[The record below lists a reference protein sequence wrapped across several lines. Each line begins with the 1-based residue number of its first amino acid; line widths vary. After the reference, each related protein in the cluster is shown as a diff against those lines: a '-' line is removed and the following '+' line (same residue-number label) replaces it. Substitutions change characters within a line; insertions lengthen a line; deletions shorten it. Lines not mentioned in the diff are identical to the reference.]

1 MEEENAVFF
10 LLSDREGKIVDSNQF
25 TRSLL
30 GGDPRGGS
38 LRDVFVDFK
47 RNLNPD
53 AFSREPARERL
64 LNLNTCTG
72 IPQSLYIRF
81 FSIEG
86 HVMMLGRLDIIEL
99 ENLRKRLLD
108 MNNELNDLTRRLHK
122 QNAELARLNDLKN
135 HFLGMAAHDL
145 RNPAGIVQMLAE
157 ILIDEA
163 GSGLGGEHREL
174 LEDILASGRSMS
186 RIINDFLDTA
196 KIESGRFEVELLPG
210 DMGEIVDAAVKWNTI
225 IARKRGL
232 TITHDRTDT
241 ILPVEVD
248 RNKIQQ
254 VLNNLI
260 QNAVDYSPDGGVVRL
275 RVDKERERIRVTIS
289 DQGPGIP
296 PDVKKTLFQPFGK
309 GSARKRSGDAG
320 TGLGLAISKKII
332 DAHGGE
338 IGVDS
343 SDGAGSRFYFRLPLS
358 DPPDGGKS

>member
-1 MEEENAVFF
+1 
-10 LLSDREGKIVDSNQF
+10 
-25 TRSLL
+25 
-30 GGDPRGGS
+30 
-38 LRDVFVDFK
+38 
-47 RNLNPD
+47 
-53 AFSREPARERL
+53 
-64 LNLNTCTG
+64 
-72 IPQSLYIRF
+72 
-81 FSIEG
+81 
-86 HVMMLGRLDIIEL
+86 
-99 ENLRKRLLD
+99 
-108 MNNELNDLTRRLHK
+108 
-122 QNAELARLNDLKN
+122 
-135 HFLGMAAHDL
+135 MAAHDL